1 MGKRF
6 NLTEF
11 AAEKPFVPPAYNAK
25 GASPNGSTAGPA
37 TAVTDEEGFSGA
49 QGLPVSSIA
58 LNPLNERPDED
69 DEDIAGL
76 AATLRDYGVIQP
88 ILACSSVAFIAR
100 YPATATEIGAASWVV
115 LIGNRRLRAARRAQI
130 ETVPAIVND
139 DQLATM
145 YRAMLIENL
154 QSRAMPPLHE
164 AEAMSKAMQEEG
176 LTQTALAAQ
185 IGKTQGFVSQR
196 LALLKLVPE
205 LRSAM
210 AAGDLV
216 VEVARQIADLPP
228 AQQHAI
234 ATRGKP
240 YRVDQGSEP
249 KSSAARRGWAAS
261 PVRAAAAI
269 EKAFTNADELT
280 ELIDLL
286 NAQLAALQAASH

>member
-6 NLTEF
+6 SLTEL
-11 AAEKPFVPPAYNAK
+11 AAEKPFVPPAFE
-25 GASPNGSTAGPA
+25 PNGSSRTTKAS
-37 TAVTDEEGFSGA
+37 TTVLEERGFSES
-49 QGLPVSSIA
+49 QGLPVASIA

-88 ILACSSVAFIAR
+88 LLVCSAAVFTER
-100 YPATATEIGAASWVV
+100 YPAAAADVGSASWVV

-164 AEAMSKAMQEEG
+164 AEAMSKAMKEEG

-210 AAGDLV
+210 AAGELV
-216 VEVARQIADLPP
+216 VEVARQLAELSED
-228 AQQHAI
+228 QQRAI
-234 ATRGKP
+234 AVKGKP
-240 YRVDQGSEP
+240 YRFGQTAGP
-249 KSSAARRGWAAS
+249 KSSTARRGWAAS

-269 EKAFTNADELT
+269 EKAFTNADELK
-280 ELIDLL
+280 ELIGLL
-286 NAQLAALQAASH
+286 NAQLSALQAAGR